1 MPIQKR
7 QESSTKFYHVTARG
21 INKEHIFNQIRERYF
36 FLKILKKYLEKYD
49 VRIYAYCIMSNHIHL
64 LIQSE
69 LEVLSLFMARVLAEY
84 AEYYN
89 YKHIRNGHV
98 FQNRF
103 GSECIE
109 SEKYFWNCI
118 RYIHLN
124 PVKAGASKNISTYRF
139 SSINEYS
146 DRKTDIIHT
155 NAIYMWD
162 KKFPEIR
169 MGMAFH
175 EEDVLQ
181 VFIDTYE
188 DKQRQMQELAVII
201 LKNMSKEESVH
212 RTVEILED
220 KSLRYKYVCKL
231 MAALN
236 ISKNRAQKLYKY
248 VKESI
253 MST

>member
-124 PVKAGASKNISTYRF
+124 PVKAGVSKNISTYRF

-146 DRKTDIIHT
+146 DRKTYHSYKC
-155 NAIYMWD
+155 NIYV
-162 KKFPEIR
+162 
-169 MGMAFH
+169 G
-175 EEDVLQ
+175 
-181 VFIDTYE
+181 
-188 DKQRQMQELAVII
+188 
-201 LKNMSKEESVH
+201 
-212 RTVEILED
+212 
-220 KSLRYKYVCKL
+220 
-231 MAALN
+231 
-236 ISKNRAQKLYKY
+236 
-248 VKESI
+248 
-253 MST
+253 